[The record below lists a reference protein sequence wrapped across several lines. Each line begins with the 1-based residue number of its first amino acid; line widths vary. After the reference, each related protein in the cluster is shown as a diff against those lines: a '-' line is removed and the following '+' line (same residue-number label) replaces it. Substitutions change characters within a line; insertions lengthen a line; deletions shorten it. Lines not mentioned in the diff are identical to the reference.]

1 MGGQRNVKG
10 RENPLTGVIKI
21 GEFNTKKLI
30 RNSLKQINSRNSRK
44 LNKYNR
50 KFGYNYSNNC
60 KHNQNYGHHHYNYQ
74 NTITITIFSIL
85 YLLIQLY

>member
-30 RNSLKQINSRNSRK
+30 RNSLKGK
-44 LNKYNR
+44 NKVT
-50 KFGYNYSNNC
+50 
-60 KHNQNYGHHHYNYQ
+60 YGHIC
-74 NTITITIFSIL
+74 TI
-85 YLLIQLY
+85 